1 MIETPQ
7 GETREL
13 IDVMKEL
20 IPLLSKV
27 AAEQQAPTVG
37 GVHQI
42 VMQSPD
48 SGERA
53 MHRVEKANYMLVGL
67 LLGVTFAGWAL
78 ISETRKDMQSDR
90 IERKMHEVW
99 AIQEANT
106 MRTFAK
112 TGVLTPMA
120 PRPNPKEATK

>member
-1 MIETPQ
+1 MSLSDEVAELRRLLPELRALQ
-7 GETREL
+7 G
-13 IDVMKEL
+13 
-20 IPLLSKV
+20 
-27 AAEQQAPTVG
+27 G

-42 VMQSPD
+42 MMQPPD

-53 MHRVEKANYMLVGL
+53 VHRIEKANYLLIGL

-78 ISETRKDMQSDR
+78 ISETRKDIQTER
-90 IERKMHEVW
+90 IERKMHEIW
-99 AIQEANT
+99 AVQEAST

-112 TGVLTPMA
+112 TGVLAPME

>member
-1 MIETPQ
+1 
-7 GETREL
+7 
-13 IDVMKEL
+13 
-20 IPLLSKV
+20 
-27 AAEQQAPTVG
+27 
-37 GVHQI
+37 
-42 VMQSPD
+42 
-48 SGERA
+48 
-53 MHRVEKANYMLVGL
+53 MLVGL

-112 TGVLTPMA
+112 TGVLAPMA
-120 PRPNPKEATK
+120 PRPQPEQVKK

>member
-1 MIETPQ
+1 MSDDLL
-7 GETREL
+7 TRLEKQL
-13 IDVMKEL
+13 DRLE
-20 IPLLSKV
+20 
-27 AAEQQAPTVG
+27 AARGG

-42 VMQSPD
+42 MMQSPD

-78 ISETRKDMQSDR
+78 ISETRKDMQSDK

-112 TGVLTPMA
+112 TGVLAPMA
-120 PRPNPKEATK
+120 PRPNPKEASK